1 MPDLTLDAIG
11 THVSVSGDADALRV
25 IAADWSRCVRQEGP
39 ADLGVVSVDAVGQ
52 GKQASTPWLASR
64 ITREGIEGLA
74 GRQVLLHACGLSL
87 DDGRVLV
94 LVGPSGAGKSTASVA
109 LCRRSFGYVSDET
122 VAIDSDF
129 AVTPYP
135 KPLLIRNDSTV
146 PKDVVGP
153 DELGLR
159 PHAENLSVTRLVLL
173 RRDGTDLA
181 QLSPVPLI
189 DAILALVP
197 ESSALA
203 RLDDPLASVCR
214 LIDRCGGV
222 RTLHYSEIADAEP
235 LLRHLMDEDTGVTEE
250 WVQLSVHPRARP
262 GELKAGTPWFVAS
275 AVQDAIQVGDEVLL
289 LHGSRPVRLQGI
301 GATLWLAC
309 REGATESALSDAV
322 IAAHGHHPEAERI
335 VAAAIAE
342 LVDRGVLLMDPPNSE
357 G

>member
-11 THVSVSGDADALRV
+11 THVRVSGDADALRV

-39 ADLGVVSVDAVGQ
+39 ADSGVVSVDAVGQ

-135 KPLLIRNDSTV
+135 KPLLIRNDSTA

-159 PHAENLSVTRLVLL
+159 PHAENQTVTPLV
-173 RRDGTDLA
+173 
-181 QLSPVPLI
+181 
-189 DAILALVP
+189 
-197 ESSALA
+197 
-203 RLDDPLASVCR
+203 
-214 LIDRCGGV
+214 
-222 RTLHYSEIADAEP
+222 
-235 LLRHLMDEDTGVTEE
+235 
-250 WVQLSVHPRARP
+250 
-262 GELKAGTPWFVAS
+262 
-275 AVQDAIQVGDEVLL
+275 
-289 LHGSRPVRLQGI
+289 
-301 GATLWLAC
+301 
-309 REGATESALSDAV
+309 
-322 IAAHGHHPEAERI
+322 
-335 VAAAIAE
+335 
-342 LVDRGVLLMDPPNSE
+342 
-357 G
+357 